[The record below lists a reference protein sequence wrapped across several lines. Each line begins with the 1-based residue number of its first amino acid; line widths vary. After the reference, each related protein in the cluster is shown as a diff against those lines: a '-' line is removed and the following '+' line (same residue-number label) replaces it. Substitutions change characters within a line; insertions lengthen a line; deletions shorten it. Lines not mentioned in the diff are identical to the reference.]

1 MHLTK
6 LTDYGLRTLIFL
18 AVKQKPASLDEL
30 AAAYGISR
38 NHLVKAVGA
47 LRKAG
52 FVVTSRGV
60 GGGIV
65 LAEEAANIRLDK
77 VVQVLE
83 PHMAIVECFDN
94 RKNTCPIKGACQ
106 LEKLLYKAR
115 QAFLAEL
122 QATSLADL
130 VLPHKENLK
139 RILIV

>member
-18 AVKQKPASLDEL
+18 AVKQSPTSLNEL

-52 FVVTSRGV
+52 FVATNRGV

-65 LAEEAANIRLDK
+65 LAKEAAQIRLDE
-77 VVQVLE
+77 VVNALE

-94 RKNTCPIKGACQ
+94 HKNTCPIKGACQ
-106 LEKLLYKAR
+106 LEKLLYQARKA
-115 QAFLAEL
+115 FFKEL
-122 QATSLADL
+122 QKTSLAEA
-130 VLPHKENLK
+130 VLPHQQNLK
-139 RILIV
+139 KILIV